1 MFPALRFCPFGDAD
15 DGEAFP
21 HATPLHHEIAHA
33 LTPGHKHDFIWRA
46 KAKELGANPRACQNE
61 MSYSVPH
68 KYEIVCGNCDN
79 CTQPVES
86 WDATMAA
93 QKALSCVYRTGQRFE
108 ASHLSDILSGNST
121 KRVKMWGH
129 DKIKTFGFG
138 QDLTQ
143 TDWFSVYRQLLTAG
157 MLSVD
162 LDEISG
168 FRLTSESWPV
178 LKGERQIYFR
188 KDPRPA
194 KSQQTKPRRSASV
207 TNLSDEKSSA
217 LFEKLRRL
225 RLQISKELG
234 LPPYVVFHDSTLI
247 EMAESR
253 PQTRTALLQ
262 ISGVGEQKAEKYGQR
277 FLEAISE

>member
-1 MFPALRFCPFGDAD
+1 MLGYFG
-15 DGEAFP
+15 E
-21 HATPLHHEIAHA
+21 
-33 LTPGHKHDFIWRA
+33 
-46 KAKELGANPRACQNE
+46 
-61 MSYSVPH
+61 SYTAP
-68 KYEIVCGNCDN
+68 CGNCDN

-162 LDEISG
+162 LGEISG
-168 FRLTSESWPV
+168 FRLTPESWPV
-178 LKGERQIYFR
+178 LKGERQIYFH

-194 KSQQTKPRRSASV
+194 KSQKTKPRRSASV

-262 ISGVGEQKAEKYGQR
+262 ISGVGENRRPKNTASGFWMPFQHHRSRSSTRIAAILGPAGSQR
-277 FLEAISE
+277 NKRVICRKKITKKGLQLPISVSPLYSW